1 MGNGIKECL
10 ITLERIVKD
19 DLSKML
25 INHLKIDIEDE
36 MKRLK
41 EKEEV
46 SKMVIEHL
54 KIDIECLKKEINKLQ
69 KKESV

>member
-10 ITLERIVKD
+10 ITLERTVKD

-46 SKMVIEHL
+46 SKMVISNL
-54 KIDIECLKKEINKLQ
+54 KIDIEYLKKELQ